1 MPLIF
6 LGKIGD
12 KYDKKIIG
20 NYKKKT
26 KIDHAKTVFKK
37 SLQKKA
43 ETTSKFYRNNIT
55 DEITSL
61 N

>member
-20 NYKKKT
+20 NYNKKT
-26 KIDHAKTVFKK
+26 KIDHAKTVFKE

-43 ETTSKFYRNNIT
+43 ETTSNFYRK
-55 DEITSL
+55 
-61 N
+61 